1 MVLLCHAE
9 YSPKL
14 SECHQG
20 YWWND
25 RPTSSA
31 SRVKTTATHLFELC
45 IQAGIPFTGPYEELF
60 GDVAVEELQRKG
72 WDYDTP
78 GSELLR
84 EGLDVIDWLKNEHL
98 ETPFSLESAYSLK
111 NNRHHT
117 TKEEEHSV
125 GDGESIPFTN
135 VTFDFVSVLD
145 YIFLER
151 TSLRVTDRMY
161 VPKSFTELSDGR
173 TMENAHLLP
182 SDVWPSDHLAIGARL
197 LFLDKTSK
205 DNSNNH
211 LETTNVGDPV
221 DYSATTETTAT
232 NPSASAEEGDTE
244 QQPLLFCSPVTGTPT
259 TAAPVAVV
267 QHGLRCACGC
277 VPAIPSLFEMAAMR
291 QQARQQKLLSAKQQ
305 QQQKGENTT

>member
-1 MVLLCHAE
+1 
-9 YSPKL
+9 
-14 SECHQG
+14 
-20 YWWND
+20 
-25 RPTSSA
+25 
-31 SRVKTTATHLFELC
+31 
-45 IQAGIPFTGPYEELF
+45 
-60 GDVAVEELQRKG
+60 VEELQRIG

-111 NNRHHT
+111 HQRHHT
-117 TKEEEHSV
+117 TKEEEHAV
-125 GDGESIPFTN
+125 EDGESIPFTN

-151 TSLRVTDRMY
+151 TSLRVTDRLY
-161 VPKSFTELSDGR
+161 VPRSFPELTDGR

-197 LFLDKTSK
+197 LFLDETSK
-205 DNSNNH
+205 NNSNSH
-211 LETTNVGDPV
+211 PETTNIGGIPV
-221 DYSATTETTAT
+221 DDSATTT
-232 NPSASAEEGDTE
+232 NPSASAEEEEDTE
-244 QQPLLFCSPVTGTPT
+244 QQPLLFC
-259 TAAPVAVV
+259 APVMGVTAPAAVV

-305 QQQKGENTT
+305 QQQQGENTTL